1 MSDNQDNLNTQNYD
15 NDTKNQIQKQ
25 QDLIALINLK
35 HETSKIRIK
44 NISESIINVIY
55 VIGKI
60 LLLLLLGLSIIGIVV
75 FICWSLW
82 LYYKGNNNTAF
93 IVMTIMQVLTG
104 LISVAVGIWALVLAI
119 RAEYK
124 QSISKERLNIVVSPT
139 NPNIVGVTNEND
151 VNPNS
156 L

>member
-1 MSDNQDNLNTQNYD
+1 MSDNQDNLNAQNYE

-35 HETSKIRIK
+35 HEASKIRIK
-44 NISESIINVIY
+44 NISESITNVIY

-60 LLLLLLGLSIIGIVV
+60 LLLLLLGLSIFGIVF

-82 LYYKGNNNTAF
+82 LYYKGNNTTAF

-104 LISVAVGIWALVLAI
+104 LVSVAVGIWALVLAI

-124 QSISKERLNIVVSPT
+124 QSVSKERLNIVVSPT
-139 NPNIVGVTNEND
+139 NPNIVGVTNEKD